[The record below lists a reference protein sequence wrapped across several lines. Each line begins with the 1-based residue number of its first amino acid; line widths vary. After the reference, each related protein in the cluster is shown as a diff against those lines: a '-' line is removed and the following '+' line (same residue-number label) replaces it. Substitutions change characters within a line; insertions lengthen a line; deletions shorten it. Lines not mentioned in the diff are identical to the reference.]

1 MANEEL
7 EKRYGKAYINE
18 DLLDMV
24 LKARKGNEVL
34 KDDSFKVWEREDEL
48 TPAEKRYWS
57 ELGRSIEQFSK
68 DEFAVVVYVAIQNY
82 PEMVFQLLME
92 EYLVNK
98 ERKEKKYDNREN
110 V

>member
-18 DLLDMV
+18 DLIDAV
-24 LKARKGNEVL
+24 LKARQENEAL
-34 KDDSFKVWEREDEL
+34 HDDSFKVWERDL

-68 DEFAVVVYVAIQNY
+68 DEFAVVTYVAIQNY
-82 PEMVFQLLME
+82 PEMVFQMMME

-98 ERKEKKYDNREN
+98 EAKSYGKN
-110 V
+110 